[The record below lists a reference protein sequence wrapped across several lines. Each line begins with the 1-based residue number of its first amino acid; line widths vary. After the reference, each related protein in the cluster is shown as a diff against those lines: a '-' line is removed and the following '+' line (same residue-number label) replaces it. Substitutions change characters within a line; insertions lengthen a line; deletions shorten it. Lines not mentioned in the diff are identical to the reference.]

1 MQPSLTL
8 AGVLDALTMA
18 ALCSQGPN
26 VCVFAR
32 AAPMART
39 VRGAPRITNLV
50 SVSNLLGGRK
60 LSPPQ
65 GILGWLMKT
74 AKQNKTCPCN
84 FHLTQ
89 IHKEIRPGEN

>member
-8 AGVLDALTMA
+8 ASVLDALTMA
-18 ALCSQGPN
+18 APCSQGPN

-39 VRGAPRITNLV
+39 VGDGPRITNLV

-65 GILGWLMKT
+65 GILRWLMKT
-74 AKQNKTCPCN
+74 ANRDRVP
-84 FHLTQ
+84 
-89 IHKEIRPGEN
+89 